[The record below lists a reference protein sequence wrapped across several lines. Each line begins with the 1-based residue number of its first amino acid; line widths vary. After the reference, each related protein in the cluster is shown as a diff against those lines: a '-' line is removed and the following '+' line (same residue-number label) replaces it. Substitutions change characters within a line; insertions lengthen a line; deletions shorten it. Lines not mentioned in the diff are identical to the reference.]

1 MRFKKLLKNKKIET
15 AMKLSFYIF
24 REFAYIDI
32 NHSYGKQ
39 IAQML
44 QFVYCTYIEII
55 KFDLR

>member
-32 NHSYGKQ
+32 NHSNGKQ

-44 QFVYCTYIEII
+44 QLVYCTYIDII

>member
-1 MRFKKLLKNKKIET
+1 
-15 AMKLSFYIF
+15 MKLSFYIF

-32 NHSYGKQ
+32 NHSNGKQ

-44 QFVYCTYIEII
+44 QLVYCTYIDII